1 MVEGLEHMANDHIN
15 VELNKITEYKTSAD
29 LYLSVTGATT
39 HYEGVKPHFWIA
51 FKARGKP
58 AVSKYFLLN

>member
-1 MVEGLEHMANDHIN
+1 
-15 VELNKITEYKTSAD
+15 LNKNKGYKISAD

-51 FKARGKP
+51 FKERGKP
-58 AVSKYFLLN
+58 AAT